1 MPAFQFSQNP
11 FECFKIPSQT
21 KISQYLQETLFF
33 FCSRCLVYCLNTIKC
48 FRNKMV
54 VVTSLGPPEEG
65 IRAKQVGLLASSI
78 QASIRQ
84 TERYWI

>member
-1 MPAFQFSQNP
+1 
-11 FECFKIPSQT
+11 
-21 KISQYLQETLFF
+21 
-33 FCSRCLVYCLNTIKC
+33 
-48 FRNKMV
+48 MV